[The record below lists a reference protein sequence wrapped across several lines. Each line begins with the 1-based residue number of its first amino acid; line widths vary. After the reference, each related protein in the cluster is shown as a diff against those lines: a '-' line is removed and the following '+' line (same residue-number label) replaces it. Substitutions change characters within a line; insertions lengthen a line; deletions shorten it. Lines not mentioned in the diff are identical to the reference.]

1 MIRYNETFCL
11 PSFFSSGFSS
21 WHKMLPMEFR
31 IEQKMG
37 TFLQLYKL
45 NYDGIRGC
53 TLQWIKK
60 FLIRQETASIDWMNV
75 LWLCKCELRSP
86 MINDLQEV
94 VTSNVKVF
102 AEDCLIYKTNQTT
115 TQSNKED
122 LNAFGKW
129 KKWLAGGI
137 TPEEMYHHPYLKKRY
152 PIKAS

>member
-1 MIRYNETFCL
+1 
-11 PSFFSSGFSS
+11 
-21 WHKMLPMEFR
+21 MEFR

-102 AEDCLIYKTNQTT
+102 AEDCLIYKTN
-115 TQSNKED
+115 
-122 LNAFGKW
+122 
-129 KKWLAGGI
+129 
-137 TPEEMYHHPYLKKRY
+137 
-152 PIKAS
+152 